1 MSLEITKHRLRWLGL
16 VLSMPKE
23 LGLTWF
29 EAQAKA
35 RDRLEWRNLI
45 AALCPNRGEKVE

>member
-1 MSLEITKHRLRWLGL
+1 MSSGGPDLGL
-16 VLSMPKE
+16 RTSKFPLREKRRPKTIWLRTVMKELKE

-35 RDRLEWRNLI
+35 RDRLE
-45 AALCPNRGEKVE
+45 